1 MAQPA
6 IRFSG
11 VTKRFPGV
19 VALKEVSFEVA
30 AGCCHAVCGENG
42 AGKST
47 LGKILAGIQQPDSG
61 TLWLDGREVSFASP
75 REALAAGVAMV
86 HQELAFCENLTVAD
100 NLCLGRLPARW
111 TLVAHAALRERAE
124 EMLAAIGASID
135 PTRRMATLSV
145 AEQQLVQ
152 IAAAVGSGA
161 RVIIFDEPTSSL
173 SEGEAGHLYTLVGR
187 LKERGVTVLYVSHR
201 MSEIFR
207 LCESATIL
215 RDGEHVTT
223 QSIESLDES
232 ALVQLMIGRR
242 VEQYFPVHMESAPG
256 PEVMR
261 VEGFSRP
268 GHFTDVSF
276 SLHAGEVLGLAGLV
290 GAGRSELA
298 QALFGLDTAT
308 TGAVYI
314 RSQRVNI
321 RSPRDAM
328 RLGVGFV
335 PEDRKRQGLVLPM
348 RARENTTLA
357 TLTGLARLGWVRG
370 SREREVAR
378 AYLDRLRVR
387 TPSIEATTAG
397 LSGGNQQKLVLAKWL
412 AADSQIL
419 ILDEPT
425 RGVDVGAKAEI
436 HAWIDQLA
444 SEGVAVLLISSELP
458 ELLNLSGRILVLRAG
473 RIVGEVDRE
482 SATQDVLLRMMTGLE
497 TSTAGG
503 ARADAVSP
511 TTAPRPAAMH
521 AGVAVDASAGGGD
534 GITIRSE
541 EGRRDV

>member
-1 MAQPA
+1 MTHPA
-6 IRFSG
+6 IRFEG
-11 VTKRFPGV
+11 ITKRFPGV
-19 VALKEVSFEVA
+19 VALEDVSFEVD
-30 AGCCHAVCGENG
+30 AGCGHAVCGENG

-47 LGKILAGIQQPDSG
+47 LGKILAGIQQPDAG
-61 TLWLDGREVSFASP
+61 TIWLNGRAVRFAGP

-100 NLCLGRLPARW
+100 NLCLGKLPARY
-111 TLVAHAALRERAE
+111 TFITRPALHRRAE
-124 EMLAAIGASID
+124 ELLGAIGASID
-135 PTRRMATLSV
+135 TTRRMSTLSR

-173 SEGEAGHLYTLVGR
+173 SEGEAGRLYELVDQ
-187 LKERGVTVLYVSHR
+187 LKARGVTVLYVSHR

-207 LCESATIL
+207 LCEDATVL
-215 RDGEHVTT
+215 RDGRHVST
-223 QSIESLDES
+223 QPTEALDES

-242 VEQYFPVHMESAPG
+242 LEQYFPTHIASAPG
-256 PEVMR
+256 AERLR
-261 VEGFSRP
+261 VEGFSRR
-268 GHFTDVSF
+268 GRFQDVSF
-276 SLHAGEVLGLAGLV
+276 AVHAGEVVGLAGLV
-290 GAGRSELA
+290 GAGRSEIA
-298 QALFGLDTAT
+298 QSVFGLDPDT

-314 RSQRVNI
+314 RGERVRI

-328 RLGVGFV
+328 TQGLGFV

-348 RARENTTLA
+348 RARENTTLP
-357 TLTGLARLGWVRG
+357 TLTSLARFGWVRR
-370 SREREVAR
+370 SAEREVAQT
-378 AYLDRLRVR
+378 YIDRLRVR
-387 TPSIEATTAG
+387 TSSMDAATAG

-412 AADSQIL
+412 AANSHTL

-458 ELLNLSGRILVLRAG
+458 ELLNLSTRILVLRAG

-482 SATQDVLLRMMTGLE
+482 HATQDGLLRLMTGLDTPGNGE
-497 TSTAGG
+497 GG
-503 ARADAVSP
+503 AVAASNGGAVAGANEMDQPITQRAD
-511 TTAPRPAAMH
+511 T
-521 AGVAVDASAGGGD
+521 GVPDRVDGGG
-534 GITIRSE
+534 E
-541 EGRRDV
+541 P